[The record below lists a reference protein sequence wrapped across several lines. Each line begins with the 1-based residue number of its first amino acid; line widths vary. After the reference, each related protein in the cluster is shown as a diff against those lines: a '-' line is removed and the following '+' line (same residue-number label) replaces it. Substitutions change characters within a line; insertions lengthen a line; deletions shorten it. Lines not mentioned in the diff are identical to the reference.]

1 MEKEE
6 IKNIDIKIEELNET
20 VKINKKEKKKLEDKI
35 IENVTKIYEKRKEIN
50 EEKKGTKQI
59 LNFLFG
65 NSKLKEVEKEISN
78 LSKEINEAK
87 AKKWE
92 VSFEISKLENEKKQ
106 LYNKKINLKTNL
118 EEKEKSETE
127 VKRSIDVQQKD
138 R

>member
-1 MEKEE
+1 MDKEE

-20 VKINKKEKKKLEDKI
+20 EKIKKIEEKKLEDKI
-35 IENVTKIYEKRKEIN
+35 IENVTKIHEKRKEVN

-65 NSKLKEVEKEISN
+65 NSKLKEAEKEISN

>member
-1 MEKEE
+1 MDKEE

-20 VKINKKEKKKLEDKI
+20 EKIKKIEEKKLEDKI
-35 IENVTKIYEKRKEIN
+35 IENVTKIHEKRKEVN

-65 NSKLKEVEKEISN
+65 NSKLKEAEKEISN

-92 VSFEISKLENEKKQ
+92 VSYEISKLENEKKQ